1 MTVLDPTTIAVTTD
15 HLYQISQIV
24 TRTSD
29 WNEALNEIIPTIRQI
44 IIFDNMAVYISDPIT
59 HQLEVMY
66 ARAVGRGRAAE
77 ADIAWGESFANWIV
91 DHPQTAIREPDN
103 ALAFDRLKRPYLLGI
118 PLTVGER
125 SLGAV
130 IFIRFGGPPFSP
142 QYIKLAEFIS
152 QQIGLLVEYQNL
164 QRAYENLEAQ
174 SAETRLQEDFIST
187 ITHELRTPLG
197 FIKGYSTTLLRADTT
212 WEPETQLEFLR
223 IIDQE
228 TDRLQELIEN
238 LLDSARLQSGTLKMD
253 FQAARLDL
261 IIKAAAERCTIQEP
275 GFKIQL
281 ITEGPPSVIQ
291 GDPKRLRQVFEN
303 LFTNAIK
310 YAHGCD
316 ASVRI
321 KPDQAGFL
329 IEIEDSGPGIPLR
342 YLPYLFE
349 RFFRNPDNSPTIHG
363 TGLGLFICKKIILAH
378 RGRISVSSEVGEGT
392 TFHIWLPKLQ
402 ERTGITKELEE

>member
-44 IIFDNMAVYISDPIT
+44 IIFDNLAVYISDPIT

-91 DHPQTAIREPDN
+91 DHPQTAVREPDN
-103 ALAFDRLKRPYLLGI
+103 AQASDRLKRPYLLGI

-125 SLGAV
+125 HLGAV

-142 QYIKLAEFIS
+142 QYIELAEFIT

-197 FIKGYSTTLLRADTT
+197 FIKGYTTTLLRADTT

-253 FQAARLDL
+253 FQAVSPRSHHQSRCRTLHHPGARFYNPIDHRR
-261 IIKAAAERCTIQEP
+261 AAFHHP
-275 GFKIQL
+275 GRPQ
-281 ITEGPPSVIQ
+281 TP
-291 GDPKRLRQVFEN
+291 
-303 LFTNAIK
+303 A
-310 YAHGCD
+310 
-316 ASVRI
+316 
-321 KPDQAGFL
+321 
-329 IEIEDSGPGIPLR
+329 PGL
-342 YLPYLFE
+342 
-349 RFFRNPDNSPTIHG
+349 
-363 TGLGLFICKKIILAH
+363 
-378 RGRISVSSEVGEGT
+378 
-392 TFHIWLPKLQ
+392 
-402 ERTGITKELEE
+402 

>member
-15 HLYQISQIV
+15 HLYRISQIV

-44 IIFDNMAVYISDPIT
+44 IIFDNLAVYISDPIT

-77 ADIAWGESFANWIV
+77 ADIAWGENFANWIV
-91 DHPQTAIREPDN
+91 DHPQTTVREPDETEV
-103 ALAFDRLKRPYLLGI
+103 DRLKRPYLLGI
-118 PLTVGER
+118 PLKVGDR
-125 SLGAV
+125 HLGAV

-142 QYIKLAEFIS
+142 QYIELAEFIT

-174 SAETRLQEDFIST
+174 SAESRLQEDFIAT

-197 FIKGYSTTLLRADTT
+197 FIKGYSTTLLRSDTT
-212 WEPETQLEFLR
+212 WEPATQLEFLR

-275 GFKIQL
+275 GFAIQL
-281 ITEGPPSVIQ
+281 TTEGPPSTIQ

-310 YAHGCD
+310 YAHGSPV
-316 ASVRI
+316 SVTI
-321 KPDQAGFL
+321 KPEQAGFL
-329 IEIEDSGPGIPLR
+329 IEIEDSGPGIPFR

-349 RFFRNPDNSPTIHG
+349 RFFRNPDNSPAIHG

-392 TFHIWLPKLQ
+392 TFHIWLPTLQ